1 MVLLL
6 TACMVE
12 YEVDEPEDVVAP
24 VDIEDTGEPVD
35 AVPVPKAAVYGNTSG
50 ELFELEVT
58 TGELTSI
65 GTFYDLDGAPVEGF
79 LDIAIDPDGVV
90 VGGTWDAI
98 WRIDPERAFV
108 TKICD
113 TDIEMMALAFSADG
127 RLFAGGDTLITEVD
141 LETCTAMPLVEDSA
155 YLTSGDLVGLPDGY
169 LYWTVEGD
177 DYEDPDELVRVD
189 PTYGYTSWVGVIEAD
204 RLFGLGYT
212 DGTLYGFS
220 ADGHIVAIDP
230 ANAHTSM
237 TSADTPGWWGA
248 TTNPVVW

>member
-1 MVLLL
+1 MILLSL
-6 TACMVE
+6 ACIVE
-12 YEVDEPEDVVAP
+12 YEMDEPNDVVEP
-24 VDIEDTGEPVD
+24 IEEIEDTGEVD
-35 AVPVPKAAVYGNTSG
+35 SVPVPKAAVYGNTSG
-50 ELFELEVT
+50 ELFELDAE

-65 GTFYDLDGAPVEGF
+65 GTFYDLDENPVEGF

-108 TKICD
+108 SKICD

-127 RLFAGGDTLITEVD
+127 RLFAGGDALITEVD
-141 LETCTAMPLVEDSA
+141 LETCTSTVLVDDSP
-155 YLTSGDLVGLPDGY
+155 YFTSGDLVGLPDGY

-177 DYEDPDELVRVD
+177 GNDELVRVD
-189 PTYGYTSWVGVIEAD
+189 PTYGYTSWVGPIDAD

-212 DGTLYGFS
+212 EGTLYGFS
-220 ADGHIVAIDP
+220 ADGMIVAIDP
-230 ANAHTSM
+230 ADASTSVS
-237 TSADTPGWWGA
+237 TADTPGWWGA

>member
-1 MVLLL
+1 MLLLL
-6 TACMVE
+6 TACIPE
-12 YEVDEPEDVVAP
+12 YQVDESEDIVEPIPE
-24 VDIEDTGEPVD
+24 IEDTGDVD
-35 AVPVPKAAVYGNTSG
+35 TIPVPEAAVYGNTSG
-50 ELFELEVT
+50 ELFTLDVE
-58 TGELTSI
+58 TGELTSV
-65 GTFYDLDGAPVEGF
+65 GTFYDIDGNPVDQF

-108 TKICD
+108 SKICD
-113 TDIEMMALAFSADG
+113 TTVEMMALAFSADG

-141 LETCTAMPLVEDSA
+141 LTDCSSTVLVQESP
-155 YLTSGDLVGLPDGY
+155 YFTSGDLVGLPDGY
-169 LYWTVEGD
+169 LYWTVEGE
-177 DYEDPDELVRVD
+177 DYEDSDELVRVD
-189 PTYGYTSWVGVIEAD
+189 PTYGYTSWVGPIDAD

-230 ANAHTSM
+230 ANANTTM